1 MGSIL
6 DPTLA
11 NALFCLHE
19 RKWLGKCPLK
29 FEAVFYKKYVDDIF
43 DLLKST
49 NHLKKSRNYFNISHP
64 NMSFLFEKEKKVK

>member
-19 RKWLGKCPLK
+19 RKWLGKCPLE

-43 DLLKST
+43 DLFKST
-49 NHLKKSRNYFNISHP
+49 NHLVTTLIFVTPICPFYLRKKKR
-64 NMSFLFEKEKKVK
+64 